1 MATSDIYSHSPE
13 VHDVAPL
20 HHRASALF
28 TPKHSPHHSGHS
40 TISLRTPVHTLSIHE
55 YRKQQNT
62 PLSRIATPSGK
73 TLRRKASTF
82 TLNEVE
88 RVPSTTPTQQ
98 RDPHTT
104 ARPLHSSYSAHQL
117 APPPS
122 FLGFP
127 PVSDQAF
134 RSQSAE
140 PRAPGDSISSVA
152 TIGSL
157 RKERHFGTRK
167 RLPRPSAPTR
177 SGLHAISYEPLR
189 PTQQIRA
196 SLPAPLSFLAEGSN
210 LSDAQIT
217 STPSLSRFPQPPHF
231 ETLREAQREKAVS
244 FATTAPVTPPATP
257 ATIHYRGASF
267 DLVNPHASL
276 PYHDI
281 VTPSRDFDSSDF
293 LALESPRD
301 SYHFSEVSKNI
312 FYCHTYTKKYAD
324 GTQASFVRRLYRCSC
339 RHCAAGGQS

>member
-1 MATSDIYSHSPE
+1 MAPSDIYSHSPE
-13 VHDVAPL
+13 VHDEAPL

-40 TISLRTPVHTLSIHE
+40 ATSLRTPVHTLSIHE
-55 YRKQQNT
+55 YRKQQNS

-88 RVPSTTPTQQ
+88 RVPSTTPVQQ
-98 RDPHTT
+98 RDPHTST
-104 ARPLHSSYSAHQL
+104 RPLHSSCSAHQL
-117 APPPS
+117 APPPRPS

-140 PRAPGDSISSVA
+140 PRAQSGSISSVA
-152 TIGSL
+152 ATGSL

-167 RLPRPSAPTR
+167 RLPRPSAPTK
-177 SGLHAISYEPLR
+177 SGLQAISYEPLR

-196 SLPAPLSFLAEGSN
+196 SLSTPLSFLSEGSH
-210 LSDAQIT
+210 LSDAQVT
-217 STPSLSRFPQPPHF
+217 STPSLSRFPQPPRF
-231 ETLREAQREKAVS
+231 ETFREAQREKAVS

-257 ATIHYRGASF
+257 TTIHYRGASF

-281 VTPSRDFDSSDF
+281 VTPSRDLDSSDY

-301 SYHFSEVSKNI
+301 SYNFSEVSKPFLMSHI
-312 FYCHTYTKKYAD
+312 Y
-324 GTQASFVRRLYRCSC
+324 
-339 RHCAAGGQS
+339 

>member
-1 MATSDIYSHSPE
+1 MATSDRYSHLPE

-20 HHRASALF
+20 HHHRASALF

-40 TISLRTPVHTLSIHE
+40 ATSLRTPVHTLSIHE

-88 RVPSTTPTQQ
+88 RVPSADPTQQ
-98 RDPHTT
+98 RDPHTST
-104 ARPLHSSYSAHQL
+104 RPLHPSYSAHQL

-122 FLGFP
+122 FLGCL
-127 PVSDQAF
+127 PVPDEIF

-140 PRAPGDSISSVA
+140 PRAQGDSISSVA
-152 TIGSL
+152 TIASL

-167 RLPRPSAPTR
+167 RLPRPSAPT
-177 SGLHAISYEPLR
+177 GFGPQAIPYEPLR
-189 PTQQIRA
+189 PTRQIRA

-210 LSDAQIT
+210 PSDAQTT
-217 STPSLSRFPQPPHF
+217 STPSLSRFPQPPRF
-231 ETLREAQREKAVS
+231 ETLREAQREKAIS
-244 FATTAPVTPPATP
+244 FATTAPATPPATP

-301 SYHFSEVSKNI
+301 SYNFSEVSKSLLLSHI
-312 FYCHTYTKKYAD
+312 Y
-324 GTQASFVRRLYRCSC
+324 
-339 RHCAAGGQS
+339 

>member
-1 MATSDIYSHSPE
+1 MAASGPYSLSPE
-13 VHDVAPL
+13 VHDAAPL

-40 TISLRTPVHTLSIHE
+40 ATSLRTPVHTLSIHE

-62 PLSRIATPSGK
+62 PLSQIATPSGK

-88 RVPSTTPTQQ
+88 RVPSTNPTQQ
-98 RDPHTT
+98 RDLYTST
-104 ARPLHSSYSAHQL
+104 RPLHSSYSAHQL
-117 APPPS
+117 APTPS
-122 FLGFP
+122 FLSFP
-127 PVSDQAF
+127 PALDEAF

-140 PRAPGDSISSVA
+140 PRAQGGSISSVA
-152 TIGSL
+152 TIDSL

-167 RLPRPSAPTR
+167 RLPRPSAHTG
-177 SGLHAISYEPLR
+177 SGLQAKSYEPLR
-189 PTQQIRA
+189 PTRQIRA
-196 SLPAPLSFLAEGSN
+196 SLPAPLSFLTEGSN
-210 LSDAQIT
+210 PSDAQTT
-217 STPSLSRFPQPPHF
+217 STPSLSRFPHPPRF
-231 ETLREAQREKAVS
+231 ETVREAQREKAIS
-244 FATTAPVTPPATP
+244 FATTAPATPPATP

-276 PYHDI
+276 PYRDI

-301 SYHFSEVSKNI
+301 SYNFSEVSKSLLLSHI
-312 FYCHTYTKKYAD
+312 Y
-324 GTQASFVRRLYRCSC
+324 
-339 RHCAAGGQS
+339 